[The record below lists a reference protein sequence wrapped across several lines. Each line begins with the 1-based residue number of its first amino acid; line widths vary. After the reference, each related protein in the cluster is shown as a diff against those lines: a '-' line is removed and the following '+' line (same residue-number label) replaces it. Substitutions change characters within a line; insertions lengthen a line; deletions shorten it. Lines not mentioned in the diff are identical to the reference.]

1 MASEGSVAR
10 NRDLTNRNR
19 IGGIRS
25 RTSGQLIAK
34 SIAIKG
40 CGCRSGRC
48 AGKAIELTSGGLHRV
63 SSGRLRKPQ
72 GDLIAMQK
80 SAEGIVG
87 QAVGKAREAP
97 ADERAGKQL
106 GRAGNAG

>member
-1 MASEGSVAR
+1 VASEGSVPR

-19 IGGIRS
+19 IRGIRS

-40 CGCRSGRC
+40 CGCRSGRG
-48 AGKAIELTSGGLHRV
+48 AGKAIELTSGDLCRV
-63 SSGRLRKPQ
+63 SSGRLRNLR
-72 GDLIAMQK
+72 GNLTATQK